1 MTISRLTILKFVQ
14 GIVGWQCFYLT
25 DIISISTL
33 VNISVVMC
41 KDLKRDQGPVVLYAR
56 VNL

>member
-1 MTISRLTILKFVQ
+1 MTISRLTILEFVQ

-25 DIISISTL
+25 DIVSISTL

-41 KDLKRDQGPVVLYAR
+41 KDLKWDQGLYAR
-56 VNL
+56 VNLY